1 MKTYRISEQRRHM
14 VETPPKLTRRSK
26 WQVPEEVLRGVQEA
40 LARFDPDAEF
50 SEFSAE
56 DAVTLRMAAYR
67 FGVRY
72 PRSVMDYLEHQAR
85 LDAMPMHETR
95 RGST

>member
-1 MKTYRISEQRRHM
+1 M
-14 VETPPKLTRRSK
+14 VETPPKPTQRRDRPRPAGMSEELE
-26 WQVPEEVLRGVQEA
+26 QRVLEVLRK
-40 LARFDPDAEF
+40 FDPDAEF